1 MKSAIVRSTL
11 LAAACTL
18 TVAAAQAQ
26 DDVARFYAGKTITI
40 IVGSSAG
47 GGYDLYGRLLSR
59 FMGKHLPGNPAF
71 VVSNMPGAGGNVAA
85 AHIANVAPKDGTAIG
100 AIFMGTVVDPL
111 FSAQGARKTH
121 DPTKF
126 NYIGNANKDY
136 YVCLVRTDAQVK
148 TFEDLLEKELVVGAS
163 AGGASTR
170 DFPLLLKN
178 ILGAKFRI
186 VAGYPG
192 TRQINAAIEKGEVQG
207 GCGQSWSSMAA
218 TYPHWFKDNLVKVLV
233 QEDPE
238 GYPELNAKG
247 FPLARSFAKTEEQ
260 RKILDLVYSQTVFG
274 RPYVVAAEV
283 PADRVA
289 ALRKAF
295 MATFNDPGLKAEA
308 EKMQVDV
315 IATAGEELQKKIA
328 EVYATPADIVEKA
341 RKAFEGQ

>member
-1 MKSAIVRSTL
+1 MRRLRFATGM
-11 LAAACTL
+11 LALA
-18 TVAAAQAQ
+18 VAGSAQAQ
-26 DDVARFYAGKTITI
+26 DSDANFYAGKTITI
-40 IVGSSAG
+40 VVGSSAG

-59 FMGKHLPGNPAF
+59 FMGRHIQGNPTF
-71 VVSNMPGAGGNVAA
+71 VVANMPGAGGNVAA

-121 DPTKF
+121 DPVKF
-126 NYIGNANKDY
+126 NYIGNANKDV

-148 TFEDLLEKELVVGAS
+148 TFADLLDKELVVGAS

-178 ILGAKFRI
+178 ILGAKLRI

-218 TYPHWFKDNLVKVLV
+218 TYPHWFKDNIVKVLA

-247 FPLARSFAKTEEQ
+247 IPLVRSFAKTEEQ
-260 RKILDLVYSQTVFG
+260 RKIFDLVYSQTVFG
-274 RPYVVAAEV
+274 RPYVVAAET
-283 PADRVA
+283 PAARVA
-289 ALRKAF
+289 ILRKAF
-295 MATFNDPGLKAEA
+295 VDAMSDPGLKAEA
-308 EKMQVDV
+308 AKMQVDV
-315 IATAGEELQKKIA
+315 DFTPGEELQKKIV
-328 EVYATPADIVEKA
+328 EVYATAPDIVEKA
-341 RKAFEGQ
+341 RRAFEGQ

>member
-1 MKSAIVRSTL
+1 MGVQAKL
-11 LAAACTL
+11 LAFVMLAGAACS
-18 TVAAAQAQ
+18 VQAQ
-26 DDVARFYAGKTITI
+26 DSDANFYAGKTITI
-40 IVGSSAG
+40 TVGSSAG

-59 FMGKHLPGNPAF
+59 FMGRHIAGNPTF

-111 FSAQGARKTH
+111 FSPQGTRKTH
-121 DPTKF
+121 DPVKF
-126 NYIGNANKDY
+126 NYIGNANKDV

-148 TFEDLLEKELVVGAS
+148 SFADLMDKELVVGAS

-247 FPLARSFAKTEEQ
+247 IPLVRSFAKTEEQ
-260 RKILDLVYSQTVFG
+260 RKIFDLVYSQTVFG

-283 PADRVA
+283 PAARVA
-289 ALRKAF
+289 ILRKAF
-295 MATFNDPGLKAEA
+295 VAAMSDPDLKAEA
-308 EKMQVDV
+308 ARMQVDV
-315 IATAGEELQKKIA
+315 DFTPGEELQKKIV

>member
-1 MKSAIVRSTL
+1 MKGIRVRTGLLALGL
-11 LAAACTL
+11 LAAQGAT
-18 TVAAAQAQ
+18 AQ
-26 DDVARFYAGKTITI
+26 DSDTNFYAGKTITI
-40 IVGSSAG
+40 TVGSSAG

-59 FMGKHLPGNPAF
+59 FMGRHIAGNPTF
-71 VVSNMPGAGGNVAA
+71 VVANMPGAGGNVAA

-111 FSAQGARKTH
+111 FSAQGTRKTH
-121 DPTKF
+121 DPVKF
-126 NYIGNANKDY
+126 NYIGNANKDV

-148 TFEDLLEKELVVGAS
+148 SFADLMDKELVVGAS

-247 FPLARSFAKTEEQ
+247 IPLVRSFAKTEEQ
-260 RKILDLVYSQTVFG
+260 RKIFDLVYSQTVFG

-283 PADRVA
+283 PAARVA
-289 ALRKAF
+289 ILRKAF
-295 MATFNDPGLKAEA
+295 VAARSDPDLKAEA
-308 EKMQVDV
+308 ARMQVDV
-315 IATAGEELQKKIA
+315 DFTPGEELQKKIV

>member
-1 MKSAIVRSTL
+1 MATVQP
-11 LAAACTL
+11 AA
-18 TVAAAQAQ
+18 AQ
-26 DDVARFYAGKTITI
+26 DDVAKFYAGKTITI
-40 IVGSSAG
+40 TVGSSAG
-47 GGYDLYGRLLSR
+47 GGYDLYGRMLSR
-59 FMGKHLPGNPAF
+59 YMGRHLPGNPSF
-71 VVSNMPGAGGNVAA
+71 VVANMPGAGGNVAA
-85 AHIANVAPKDGTAIG
+85 AHIANVAAKDGTAIG

-111 FSAQGARKTH
+111 FTGKKRPTH
-121 DPTKF
+121 DPVQF

-148 TFEDLLEKELVVGAS
+148 TFSDLMDKELVVGAS

-170 DFPLLLKN
+170 DFPLFIKN
-178 ILGAKFRI
+178 LLGAKFRI

-218 TYPHWFKDNLVKVLV
+218 TYPYWFEKNLVKVLV

-247 FPLARSFAKTEEQ
+247 VPLVRSFAKTEEQ
-260 RKILDLVYSQTVFG
+260 RKIFDLYYSQTVFG
-274 RPYVVAAEV
+274 RPYVVAKEV

-295 MATFNDPGLKAEA
+295 MAAFNDPALKAEA
-308 EKMQVDV
+308 AKMKVDV
-315 IATAGEELQKKIA
+315 IATPGEELQKKIV
-328 EVYATPADIVEKA
+328 ELYASPPDLVEKA
-341 RKAFEGQ
+341 RKALEGK

>member
-1 MKSAIVRSTL
+1 MKAIRFGTGL
-11 LAAACTL
+11 LALAMAL
-18 TVAAAQAQ
+18 AQGAMAQ
-26 DDVARFYAGKTITI
+26 EGDANFYAGKTITI
-40 IVGSSAG
+40 TVGSSAG

-59 FMGKHLPGNPAF
+59 FMGRHIAGNPTFIVA
-71 VVSNMPGAGGNVAA
+71 NMPGAGGNVAA

-121 DPTKF
+121 DPVKF
-126 NYIGNANKDY
+126 NYIGNANKDV

-148 TFEDLLEKELVVGAS
+148 TFQDLMEKELVVGAS

-192 TRQINAAIEKGEVQG
+192 TRQIKAAIEKGEVQG

-247 FPLARSFAKTEEQ
+247 IPLVRSLAKNEEQ
-260 RKILDLVYSQTVFG
+260 RKIFDLVYSQTVFG

-283 PADRVA
+283 PAGRVA
-289 ALRKAF
+289 ILRKAF
-295 MATFNDPGLKAEA
+295 SAAMSDPGLKAEA
-308 EKMQVDV
+308 AKMQVDV
-315 IATAGEELQKKIA
+315 DFTPGEELQKKIV